1 MIVPMDMSLVDYAGI
16 FAFEMI
22 STTDGSRVED
32 KTTADLREK
41 KLHEWEEEKKQAK

>member
-1 MIVPMDMSLVDYAGI
+1 MSLVDYAGI

-32 KTTADLREK
+32 KTTTDRREK
-41 KLHEWEEEKKQAK
+41 KLQEWEEERKKAK